1 MEGEEQQKISL
12 MTTECQMLGCISLRT
27 VPIFVENGSKSLII
41 NALLDNGST
50 QTYLNAN
57 IAGKLGF
64 HGEIL
69 KSQVNVINWTL
80 ATFEI
85 APIEFTL
92 RKMNGKLIL

>member
-12 MTTECQMLGCISLRT
+12 ITTECQMLGCISLQT
-27 VPIFVENGSKSLII
+27 VLIFVENGSKSLII

-57 IAGKLGF
+57 IVQKLGL

-80 ATFEI
+80 ATFET
-85 APIEFTL
+85 APLEFTL
-92 RKMNGKLIL
+92 RKMSG